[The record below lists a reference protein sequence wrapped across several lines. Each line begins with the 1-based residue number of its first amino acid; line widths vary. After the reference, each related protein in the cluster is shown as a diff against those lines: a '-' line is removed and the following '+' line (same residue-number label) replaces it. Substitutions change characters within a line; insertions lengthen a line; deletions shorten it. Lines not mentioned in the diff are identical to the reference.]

1 MVTQA
6 QQNFITQLAI
16 AAKGTILEGKTKEIF
31 QGITQSA
38 RVNNLSLEAQQ
49 RAYTAVTQI
58 IYKGVVQQEELRGQ
72 LSEALPQSV
81 QIFARA
87 LHVTPQELNKSI
99 ESGQIG
105 LLELLKFAQQLSK
118 ESSAVDAVFSRFTA
132 SVLRLLAAI
141 KTALKSF

>member
-58 IYKGVVQQEELRGQ
+58 IYKGVVQQEDRGQ

-141 KTALKSF
+141 KTVLKSF